1 MDNMLNMDSAFLQN
15 IFNTFPSPLFI
26 VDADVRIAHYN
37 TAAADMLG
45 ADGRD
50 IIMERGGDIMQCI
63 NARMAP
69 DGCGTAQAC
78 KDCVLRNSVN
88 EAMGGNKVF
97 RRKTRMRLQ
106 GVDGEEEFHYH
117 ITTSPFSYDGDE
129 FVLLI
134 IEDISELVQLR
145 GLIPICSWCKKVRN
159 DDDYW
164 ESVEVYFSTRA
175 DVDFTHGM
183 CDECYTK
190 EYGRMKECVDK
201 LKE

>member
-1 MDNMLNMDSAFLQN
+1 MDNLLNMDSEFLKN

-26 VDADVRIAHYN
+26 VDADVRIAHFN
-37 TAAADMLG
+37 SAAADMLG
-45 ADGRD
+45 ANGRD
-50 IIMERGGDIMQCI
+50 IIMERGGDIMHCV

-69 DGCGTAQAC
+69 DGCGTAEAC
-78 KDCVLRNSVN
+78 KDCVIRNVVH
-88 EAMGGNKVF
+88 EAIDGKKVS

-106 GVDGEEEFHYH
+106 GVDGEENVHYL
-117 ITTSPFSYDGDE
+117 ITTSPFYYNGDE

-134 IEDISELVQLR
+134 IEDISELIQLR

-159 DDDYW
+159 DDDFW
-164 ESVEVYFSTRA
+164 ESVEGYFSTRA

-190 EYGRMKECVDK
+190 EYGKVKDCVNK